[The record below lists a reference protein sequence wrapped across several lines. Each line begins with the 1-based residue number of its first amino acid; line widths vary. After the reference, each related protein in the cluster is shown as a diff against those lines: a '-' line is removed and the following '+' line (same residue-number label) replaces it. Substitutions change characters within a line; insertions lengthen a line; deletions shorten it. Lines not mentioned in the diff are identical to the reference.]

1 MNNETANQYM
11 FLVSGSPCQQGH
23 LTPEQMQ
30 VHVKESNAW
39 MDDLIKRGV
48 ITIAQPLTRERK
60 IVSASGVRILSDGV
74 HAESKEVIGGFYII
88 NVPTMDEAV
97 AVALSCPQLKH
108 GTQFEV
114 RRIAELQLTQT
125 QS

>member
-1 MNNETANQYM
+1 MNNATAHQYM

-23 LTPEQMQ
+23 LSPEQMQ
-30 VHVKESNAW
+30 VHVQESNAW
-39 MDDLIKRGV
+39 MDDLIKRGL

-60 IVSASGVRILSDGV
+60 IVSANGVRIISDGMS
-74 HAESKEVIGGFYII
+74 AESKEVIAGFYII

-97 AVALSCPQLKH
+97 AVALSCPQLKY

-114 RRIAELQLTQT
+114 RRIAELRLERN
-125 QS
+125 